1 MSRVRPRPAGVSHLA
16 LAFGVVVAALSLNV
30 GTINALD
37 ADAGTAESTW
47 CVETPDSGAPPN
59 CTYHD
64 FLRCAAAAMGAGG
77 SCKAASSMPANAADA
92 NNQRASDASRRST
105 KSTTPRRMREAPL
118 SATEREKLFRE
129 FVEWNRG
136 RSDQTDIASRA
147 AR

>member
-1 MSRVRPRPAGVSHLA
+1 MRPRPTGVLHLA
-16 LAFGVVVAALSLNV
+16 LVFGVAVAALSLNV

-37 ADAGTAESTW
+37 ADAVTAESAW

-64 FLRCAAAAMGAGG
+64 FLTCAAAAMGAGG
-77 SCKAASSMPANAADA
+77 SCKAGSSIPTNAIDA
-92 NNQRASDASRRST
+92 NNQRATDVSRRST
-105 KSTTPRRMREAPL
+105 KSTIPRRMREAPL
-118 SATEREKLFRE
+118 SVTERQKLFRE

-136 RSDQTDIASRA
+136 RSNQTDIASGA

>member
-1 MSRVRPRPAGVSHLA
+1 
-16 LAFGVVVAALSLNV
+16 
-30 GTINALD
+30 
-37 ADAGTAESTW
+37 
-47 CVETPDSGAPPN
+47 
-59 CTYHD
+59 
-64 FLRCAAAAMGAGG
+64 
-77 SCKAASSMPANAADA
+77 MPANAADA

>member
-47 CVETPDSGAPPN
+47 CVETPDSGASPN

-64 FLRCAAAAMGAGG
+64 FLACAAAAMGAGG
-77 SCKAASSMPANAADA
+77 SCKAGSSVPTKAIDA
-92 NNQRASDASRRST
+92 NNQRANDASRRSA
-105 KSTTPRRMREAPL
+105 KSAIPRRMGEAPL
-118 SATEREKLFRE
+118 SATERQKLFNE

-136 RSDQTDIASRA
+136 RSNQTDMAGA

>member
-1 MSRVRPRPAGVSHLA
+1 MRPRPTGVLHLA
-16 LAFGVVVAALSLNV
+16 LVFGVAVAALSLNV

-37 ADAGTAESTW
+37 ADAVTAESAW

-64 FLRCAAAAMGAGG
+64 FLTCAAAAMGAGG
-77 SCKAASSMPANAADA
+77 SCKAGSSIPTNAIDA
-92 NNQRASDASRRST
+92 NNQRATNVSRRST
-105 KSTTPRRMREAPL
+105 KSTIPRRMREAPL
-118 SATEREKLFRE
+118 SVTERQKLFRE

-136 RSDQTDIASRA
+136 RSNQTDIASGA

>member
-1 MSRVRPRPAGVSHLA
+1 MSRVRPRPAGVLHLA

-30 GTINALD
+30 GTSNALD

-47 CVETPDSGAPPN
+47 CVETPDGGAPPK

-64 FLRCAAAAMGAGG
+64 FLTCAAAAMGAGK
-77 SCKAASSMPANAADA
+77 SCKAGSSISPNATDA
-92 NNQRASDASRRST
+92 NNQRASDAARRSAN
-105 KSTTPRRMREAPL
+105 STTPRRTREAPL
-118 SATEREKLFRE
+118 SATERQKLFHE

-136 RSDQTDIASRA
+136 RSNQTDIASGA

>member
-1 MSRVRPRPAGVSHLA
+1 VRPRPTGVLHLA
-16 LAFGVVVAALSLNV
+16 LVFGVAVAALSLNV

-37 ADAGTAESTW
+37 ADAVTAESAW

-64 FLRCAAAAMGAGG
+64 FLTCAAAAMGAGG
-77 SCKAASSMPANAADA
+77 SCKAGSSIPTNAIDA
-92 NNQRASDASRRST
+92 NNQRATNVSRRST
-105 KSTTPRRMREAPL
+105 KSTIPRRMREAPL
-118 SATEREKLFRE
+118 SVTERQKLFRE

-136 RSDQTDIASRA
+136 RSNQTDIASGA

>member
-1 MSRVRPRPAGVSHLA
+1 MRPRPTGVLHLA
-16 LAFGVVVAALSLNV
+16 LVFGVAVAALSLNV

-37 ADAGTAESTW
+37 ADAVTAESAW

-64 FLRCAAAAMGAGG
+64 FLTCAAAAMGAGG
-77 SCKAASSMPANAADA
+77 SCKAGSSIPTNAIDA
-92 NNQRASDASRRST
+92 NNQRATNMSRRST
-105 KSTTPRRMREAPL
+105 KSTIPRRMREAPL
-118 SATEREKLFRE
+118 SVTERQKLFRE

-136 RSDQTDIASRA
+136 RSNQTDIASGA

>member
-30 GTINALD
+30 GAINALD

-47 CVETPDSGAPPN
+47 CVETSDSGAPPT

-64 FLRCAAAAMGAGG
+64 FLTCAAAAMGAGK
-77 SCKAASSMPANAADA
+77 SCKAGSSIQTNVDA
-92 NNQRASDASRRST
+92 NNQRATDASRRSA
-105 KSTTPRRMREAPL
+105 KPTTPRRMREAPL
-118 SATEREKLFRE
+118 SATERARLFRE
-129 FVEWNRG
+129 FIEWNRG
-136 RSDQTDIASRA
+136 RSEPTDIASRA

>member
-1 MSRVRPRPAGVSHLA
+1 MSRVHPRPAGVLHLA
-16 LAFGVVVAALSLNV
+16 LTFGVVVAALSLNI
-30 GTINALD
+30 GTINAFD

-64 FLRCAAAAMGAGG
+64 FLACAAAAMGAGG
-77 SCKAASSMPANAADA
+77 SCKAGSSIQTNADA
-92 NNQRASDASRRST
+92 NNQRATDASRRSA
-105 KSTTPRRMREAPL
+105 KSTIARRMRDAPL

>member
-1 MSRVRPRPAGVSHLA
+1 MRPRPTGVLHLA
-16 LAFGVVVAALSLNV
+16 LAFGVAVAALSLNV

-37 ADAGTAESTW
+37 ADAVTGESAW

-64 FLRCAAAAMGAGG
+64 FLTCAAAAMGAGG
-77 SCKAASSMPANAADA
+77 SCKAGSSIPTNAIDA
-92 NNQRASDASRRST
+92 NNQRATDVSRRST
-105 KSTTPRRMREAPL
+105 KSTIPRRMREAPL
-118 SATEREKLFRE
+118 SVTERQKLFRE

-136 RSDQTDIASRA
+136 RSNQTDIASGA

>member
-1 MSRVRPRPAGVSHLA
+1 MRPRPTGVLHLA
-16 LAFGVVVAALSLNV
+16 LAFGVAVAALSLNV

-64 FLRCAAAAMGAGG
+64 FLTCAAAAMGAGG
-77 SCKAASSMPANAADA
+77 SCKAGSSIPTNAIDA
-92 NNQRASDASRRST
+92 NNQRATDVSRRST
-105 KSTTPRRMREAPL
+105 KSTIPRRMREAPL
-118 SATEREKLFRE
+118 SVTERQKLFRE

-136 RSDQTDIASRA
+136 RSNQTDIASGA

>member
-1 MSRVRPRPAGVSHLA
+1 MSRVRPRPAGVSPLA

-30 GTINALD
+30 GTINAFD
-37 ADAGTAESTW
+37 ADTGTAESTW

-77 SCKAASSMPANAADA
+77 SCKAASSMPANATDA
-92 NNQRASDASRRST
+92 NNPRASDASRRSA
-105 KSTTPRRMREAPL
+105 KSTVPRRMREAPL
-118 SATEREKLFRE
+118 SATERQKLFHE

-136 RSDQTDIASRA
+136 RSNQTDMAGA

>member
-16 LAFGVVVAALSLNV
+16 LAFGVVVATLSLNV
-30 GTINALD
+30 GTINAAD
-37 ADAGTAESTW
+37 ADAGTAESIW

-64 FLRCAAAAMGAGG
+64 FLTCAAAAMGASG
-77 SCKAASSMPANAADA
+77 SCKAGSSLSTKAIDA
-92 NNQRASDASRRST
+92 NSQRATDASRRST
-105 KSTTPRRMREAPL
+105 KPAIPRRVGEAPL
-118 SATEREKLFRE
+118 SATERQKLFHE

-136 RSDQTDIASRA
+136 RSNQTDMAGA

>member
-1 MSRVRPRPAGVSHLA
+1 MSRVRPRPTGVLHLA
-16 LAFGVVVAALSLNV
+16 LAFGVAVAALSLNV

-37 ADAGTAESTW
+37 ADAVTAESAW

-64 FLRCAAAAMGAGG
+64 FLTCAAAAMRAGG
-77 SCKAASSMPANAADA
+77 SCKAGSSIPTNAIDA
-92 NNQRASDASRRST
+92 NNQRATNVSRRST
-105 KSTTPRRMREAPL
+105 KSTIPRRMREAPL
-118 SATEREKLFRE
+118 SVTERQKLFRE

-136 RSDQTDIASRA
+136 RSNQTDIASGA

>member
-1 MSRVRPRPAGVSHLA
+1 MRPRPTGVLHLA
-16 LAFGVVVAALSLNV
+16 LAFGAAVAALSLNV

-37 ADAGTAESTW
+37 ADAVSAESAW

-64 FLRCAAAAMGAGG
+64 FLTCAAAAMGAGG
-77 SCKAASSMPANAADA
+77 SCKAGASIPTNAIDA
-92 NNQRASDASRRST
+92 NNQRATDVSRRST
-105 KSTTPRRMREAPL
+105 KSTIPRRMREAPL
-118 SATEREKLFRE
+118 SVTEREKLFRE

-136 RSDQTDIASRA
+136 RSNQTDIASGA